1 MDSQVWIYVLVGAV
15 FTVAIV
21 IQFVIAHRRR
31 KAAQQWADAHGWTY
45 TRSDGSLVK
54 RWSSPPFRRGS
65 SRAAINVL
73 TGTWNGRSATSF
85 TYKYTTGS
93 GKNRTTH
100 YHHVVAFS
108 LPARLPWLRL
118 EPEGVGDSI
127 AKFFGGQDIEFESAQ
142 FNDRWR
148 VKGPEGQFPYDFL
161 HPRMMERLLQ
171 PDAYGSAITV
181 EGADIYF
188 WRSGKQELSVIA
200 PALHLLSGIVD
211 QIPRFLWLKVGY
223 DPNASGTARHPG
235 V

>member
-15 FTVAIV
+15 FVIAIV
-21 IQFVIAHRRR
+21 AQFVVAHRRR
-31 KAAQQWADAHGWTY
+31 QAAQQWAAAHGWTY
-45 TRSDGSLVK
+45 IRSDRSLVT

-73 TGTWNGRSATSF
+73 TGSWNGRSATSF

-148 VKGPEGQFPYDFL
+148 VQGPEGQFPYDFL
-161 HPRMMERLLQ
+161 HPRMMERLLA
-171 PDAYGSAITV
+171 PDAYGSSITV
-181 EGADIYF
+181 EGADIYL
-188 WRSGKQELSVIA
+188 WRSGKQQLAVIE

-211 QIPRFLWLKVGY
+211 QIPRFLWLKVGH
-223 DPNASGTARHPG
+223 DPNPSGTAQRPG
-235 V
+235 A